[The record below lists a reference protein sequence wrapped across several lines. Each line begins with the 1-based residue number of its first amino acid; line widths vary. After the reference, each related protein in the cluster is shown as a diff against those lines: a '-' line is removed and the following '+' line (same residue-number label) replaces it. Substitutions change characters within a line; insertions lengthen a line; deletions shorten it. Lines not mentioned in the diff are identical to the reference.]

1 MSKRSIRMQF
11 EGTTYR
17 PPVEADAMLLQVTVG
32 CANNKCTYCNMYDD
46 VNFRVITPDQVE
58 LDLQAARKIYSKAE
72 RIFLVNGDAFV
83 LSANRLKKIAEMINN
98 YFPEYKTITMYASI
112 QNIQSK
118 SDEDLR
124 ELKRCGIND
133 LWVGVESGW
142 NQVVLDIKKG
152 YTVEE
157 AKTELAR
164 LNAAGINHM
173 AGLMLGVAGRGK
185 GLENAK
191 HTAAFLNET
200 KPKLI
205 WAGTL
210 GVFEGTPLSK
220 EVEEG
225 AFVPASEIE
234 ILEEEK
240 ALINSIDLKGVP
252 FYGIHPTNTFPVL
265 GILPR
270 DKEKMIDTIDLG
282 ISGSGEKV
290 LSNSFQRDSL

>member
-1 MSKRSIRMQF
+1 MNIQMKF

-32 CANNKCTYCNMYDD
+32 CAHNQCTYCNMYDD

-58 LDLQAARKIYSKAE
+58 LDLQNARKIYPKAE

-83 LSANRLKKIAEMINN
+83 LSANRLKKIAKMIND
-98 YFPEYKTITMYASI
+98 YFPECKTITMYASI

-124 ELKRCGIND
+124 ELKNCGIND

-164 LNAAGINHM
+164 LNAVGINHM
-173 AGLMLGVAGRGK
+173 AGLMLGVAGKGR

-191 HTAAFLNET
+191 HTADFLNET

-210 GVFEGTPLSK
+210 GLFKGTPLSK
-220 EVEEG
+220 EAENG
-225 AFVPASEIE
+225 LFVPASEIE

-240 ALINSIDLKGVP
+240 ALIKSINLENVP
-252 FYGIHPTNTFPVL
+252 FYGVHPTNTLPVF
-265 GILPR
+265 GILPM
-270 DKEKMIDTIDLG
+270 DKGKMIDTIDSG
-282 ISGSGEKV
+282 ISLLGEDA

>member
-1 MSKRSIRMQF
+1 MSKGSIRMQF

-32 CANNKCTYCNMYDD
+32 CAHNKCTYCNMYDD
-46 VNFRVITPDQVE
+46 VNFSVITPNQVE

-83 LSANRLKKIAEMINN
+83 LSARRLKEISQMIAN
-98 YFPEYKTITMYASI
+98 YFPECKTITMYASI

-133 LWVGVESGW
+133 LWVGIESGW
-142 NQVVLDIKKG
+142 NKVISDIKKG

-191 HTAAFLNET
+191 YTAAFLNET

-210 GVFEGTPLSK
+210 GVFQGTPLWE

-225 AFVPASEIE
+225 TFLPASEIE
-234 ILEEEK
+234 ILQEEK
-240 ALINSIDLKGVP
+240 ALISSIDLEDIS

-270 DKEKMIDTIDLG
+270 DKEKMINTIDLG
-282 ISGSGEKV
+282 ISETGEEV

>member
-1 MSKRSIRMQF
+1 
-11 EGTTYR
+11 
-17 PPVEADAMLLQVTVG
+17 
-32 CANNKCTYCNMYDD
+32 
-46 VNFRVITPDQVE
+46 
-58 LDLQAARKIYSKAE
+58 
-72 RIFLVNGDAFV
+72 
-83 LSANRLKKIAEMINN
+83 
-98 YFPEYKTITMYASI
+98 MYASI

-118 SDEDLR
+118 SDEDLK
-124 ELKRCGIND
+124 ELKKFGIND

-164 LNAAGINHM
+164 LNAVGINHM
-173 AGLMLGVAGRGK
+173 AGLMLGVAGRDK

-191 HTAAFLNET
+191 YTAAFLNET

-210 GVFEGTPLSK
+210 GIFEDTPLWK
-220 EVEEG
+220 EVEKRS
-225 AFVPASEIE
+225 FVPASEIE
-234 ILEEEK
+234 ILQEEK
-240 ALINSIDLKGVP
+240 VLIDSINLKNVH
-252 FYGIHPTNTFPVL
+252 FYGIHPTNMFPVL

-270 DKEKMIDTIDLG
+270 DKEKMIDTIDSG
-282 ISGSGEKV
+282 ISQAEEDV

>member
-1 MSKRSIRMQF
+1 MKF

-17 PPVEADAMLLQVTVG
+17 PPVEANSMLLQVTVG
-32 CANNKCTYCNMYDD
+32 CAHNQCTYCNMYDD
-46 VNFRVITPDQVE
+46 VNFRVINTDQIE
-58 LDLQAARKIYSKAE
+58 RDLQEARQIYPKAE

-83 LSANRLKKIAEMINN
+83 LSANRLKKIAQMINDH
-98 YFPEYKTITMYASI
+98 FPECKTITMYASI

-118 SDEDLR
+118 SDQDLKD
-124 ELKRCGIND
+124 LKACGIND
-133 LWVGVESGW
+133 LWEGVESGW

-173 AGLMLGVAGRGK
+173 AGLMLGVAGKDK

-191 HTAAFLNET
+191 QTAAFLNET

-210 GVFEGTPLSK
+210 GLFEGTPMANDAKNGL
-220 EVEEG
+220 
-225 AFVPASEIE
+225 FLPASEIE

-240 ALINSIDLKGVP
+240 ALIGSINLENTP
-252 FYGIHPTNTFPVL
+252 FYGVHPTNTLPVI
-265 GILPR
+265 GVLPR
-270 DKEKMIDTIDLG
+270 DKQNIIDKIDQGIKELG
-282 ISGSGEKV
+282 V
-290 LSNSFQRDSL
+290 DTLSDSFQRTSL

>member
-1 MSKRSIRMQF
+1 MKF

-17 PPVEADAMLLQVTVG
+17 PPVEGNSMLLQVTVG
-32 CANNKCTYCNMYDD
+32 CAHNECTYCNMYDD
-46 VNFRVITPDQVE
+46 VNFRVINTDQIE
-58 LDLQAARKIYSKAE
+58 RDLQESRQMYRKVE

-83 LSANRLKKIAEMINN
+83 LSANRLKKIAEMINE
-98 YFPEYKTITMYASI
+98 YFPECNTITMYASI

-118 SDEDLR
+118 SDEDLK
-124 ELKRCGIND
+124 ELKDCGIND

-142 NQVVLDIKKG
+142 DQVVSDIKKG

-173 AGLMLGVAGRGK
+173 AGLMLGVAGKDK

-191 HTAAFLNET
+191 LTAAFLNET

-210 GVFEGTPLSK
+210 GLFEGTPMADDAK
-220 EVEEG
+220 NGV
-225 AFVPASEIE
+225 FMPASEIE

-240 ALINSIDLKGVP
+240 ALIRSINLENIP
-252 FYGIHPTNTFPVL
+252 FYGVHPTNTLPVI
-265 GILPR
+265 GDLPR
-270 DKEKMIDTIDLG
+270 DKQIMIDKIDLG
-282 ISGSGEKV
+282 ISELGEER
-290 LSNSFQRDSL
+290 LSDSFQRNSL

>member
-1 MSKRSIRMQF
+1 MKF

-17 PPVEADAMLLQVTVG
+17 PPVEANSMLLQVTVG
-32 CANNKCTYCNMYDD
+32 CAHNECTYCNMYDD
-46 VNFRVITPDQVE
+46 VNFRVINTDQIE
-58 LDLQAARKIYSKAE
+58 RDLQEARQMYRKVE

-83 LSANRLKKIAEMINN
+83 LSANRLKKIAEMIND
-98 YFPEYKTITMYASI
+98 YFPECKTITMYASI

-118 SDEDLR
+118 SDEDLK
-124 ELKRCGIND
+124 ELKACGIND

-173 AGLMLGVAGRGK
+173 AGLMLGVAGRDK

-191 HTAAFLNET
+191 QTAAFLNET

-210 GVFEGTPLSK
+210 GLFEGTPMANDAKNGL
-220 EVEEG
+220 
-225 AFVPASEIE
+225 FLPASEIE

-240 ALINSIDLKGVP
+240 ELIRSINLKNIP
-252 FYGIHPTNTFPVL
+252 FYGVHPTNTFPVI
-265 GILPR
+265 GSLPR
-270 DKEKMIDTIDLG
+270 DKQKMIDKIDHG
-282 ISGSGEKV
+282 ISELGEER
-290 LSNSFQRDSL
+290 LSDSFQRNSL